1 MQSKSPKKS
10 QQKLILKNRL
20 LSAILAAF
28 ILPHV
33 AFAEDAK
40 VPDTKKQDKK
50 SVVTEKIEV
59 ISNTPLQGVG
69 LPKEVI
75 PANIQSVKGA
85 DMVNK
90 NNLSIAD
97 YLSNGLLGINVNE
110 IQNNPYQPNV
120 NYRGFTASPLLGT
133 PQGISVFV
141 DGVRVNEPFG
151 DVVNWD
157 LIPLNA
163 ISSMNL
169 IPGSNPVFGLNT
181 LGGALSINTKSGRTD
196 PGGAVE
202 LSGGSWGRVNG
213 SAEYGG
219 VAKNGVDYFFSANAF
234 NEQGWRD
241 YSPSEVRQA
250 FGKIGWQGEKTDMNL
265 SLTLADNELVGNG
278 LVQKE
283 FLDNLGYES
292 INTKPDI
299 TDTTM
304 AFLNFNLNHYLS
316 DLTVFSA
323 NTYYRN
329 ARTKTLNG
337 DVNDDVDDT
346 VFLPDCS
353 ALAGGVDFEAECGGA
368 LNRSKSKRES
378 FGLTGQ
384 FTFSQDLLG
393 KKNQL
398 ITGAGYDLGRTKFN
412 QNSELG
418 NVNANR
424 GINGVGE
431 FNDEADVKLKAK
443 SETWSVF
450 ATDTMSLSDLY
461 HLTLSGRY
469 NYTRVD
475 NKDGLIPKGDPE
487 SLTEKMT
494 FNRFNP
500 AIGLS
505 ITPNKDLSFYGSYNE
520 GSRAPT
526 AIELGCA
533 FQDLDGDGQ
542 GDTPC
547 RLPNAMA
554 GDPPL
559 KQVVSKTFEAGV
571 RGNLTGDIGY
581 SASVY
586 RSQNTDDIQFI
597 ASNPNGQGNFQ
608 NVGKT
613 RRQGVDVGVNGKALS
628 NFTWNVGYSYVR
640 ATYQSPF
647 SIANEVNTSAVDTN
661 ADGDADTINIARGDY
676 LAGIPKHQLK
686 MRGEWQALPNWTIGS
701 NIVAFASQYSF
712 GNENNKDQ
720 GEGAKVRGYAVV
732 NMDTRYKFVNS
743 GWQAFARV
751 NNIFD
756 KEYYS
761 AGMLG
766 ETFFDA
772 SGAFQGGDNDR
783 SFLVAPGAPRAG
795 WVGLRYEFG
804 GKKSTAMVDD
814 N

>member
-1 MQSKSPKKS
+1 VIRETVRPK
-10 QQKLILKNRL
+10 ILL
-20 LSAILAAF
+20 CAILAAYATPNF
-28 ILPHV
+28 S
-33 AFAEDAK
+33 FAED
-40 VPDTKKQDKK
+40 K
-50 SVVTEKIEV
+50 SNEVDLGKIEV
-59 ISNTPLQGVG
+59 ISTTPLKGIG
-69 LPKEVI
+69 LAREVI
-75 PANIQSVKGA
+75 PANIQSVKGEEMQ
-85 DMVNK
+85 DQ
-90 NNLSIAD
+90 NNLTIAD
-97 YLSNGLLGINVNE
+97 FLSSGMLGINVNE
-110 IQNNPYQPNV
+110 VQNNPYQPNV

-213 SAEYGG
+213 QAEFGG
-219 VAKNGVDYFFSANAF
+219 VAENGVDFFISANAL

-241 YSPSEVRQA
+241 ASPSDVRQA
-250 FGKIGWQGEKTDMNL
+250 FGKIGWQGENTDANL
-265 SLTLADNELVGNG
+265 SLTLADNELIGNG

-283 FLDNLGYES
+283 FLDNLGWDS

-299 TDTTM
+299 TETQMT
-304 AFLNFNLNHYLS
+304 FINFNLNHYLS
-316 DLTVFSA
+316 DDTVFSG

-337 DVNDDVDDT
+337 DVNDDVG
-346 VFLPDCS
+346 V
-353 ALAGGVDFEAECGGA
+353 ALADCTGSATPDAECSGA
-368 LNRSKSKRES
+368 LNRSKSKRE
-378 FGLTGQ
+378 GYG
-384 FTFSQDLLG
+384 FTTQMTFNQDVIG
-393 KKNQL
+393 KKNQF
-398 ITGAGYDLGRTKFN
+398 ITGLGYDYGKTDFS

-418 NVNANR
+418 NITATR
-424 GINGVGE
+424 GVSGVGE
-431 FNDEADVKLKAK
+431 FNDEAEVDLSAK
-443 SETWSVF
+443 SKTWSVF
-450 ATDTMSLSDLY
+450 ATDTLSLNEIY

-469 NYTRVD
+469 NYTKVD

-487 SLTEKMT
+487 SLTESMS

-505 ITPNKDLSFYGSYNE
+505 VTPNKDISFYGSYNE

-533 FQDLDGDGQ
+533 FQDADNDGI
-542 GDTPC
+542 GDTAC
-547 RLPNAMA
+547 KLPNAMA

-559 KQVVSKTFEAGV
+559 KKVVSKTYEVGV
-571 RGNLTGDIGY
+571 RGKLLTDIGF

-597 ASNPNGQGNFQ
+597 SSDPASGAGNFL

-613 RRQGVDVGVNGKALS
+613 RREGLDFGVDGAFS
-628 NFTWNVGYSYVR
+628 NFRWNVGYSYIR
-640 ATYQSPF
+640 ATYQSEF
-647 SIANEVNTSAVDTN
+647 KIANQVNTSAV
-661 ADGDADTINIARGDY
+661 GDEITVSKGDY
-676 LAGIPKHQLK
+676 LSGIPKHQLK
-686 MRGEWQALPNWTIGS
+686 LRGEWQALPNWTIGTNVITFS
-701 NIVAFASQYSF
+701 DQYSF
-712 GNENNKDQ
+712 GNENNDHQ
-720 GEGAKVRGYAVV
+720 GEGAKVSGYTVV
-732 NMDTRYKFVNS
+732 NLDTRYKFANS
-743 GWQAFARV
+743 GWQLFARV

-756 KEYYS
+756 REYYS

-766 ETFFDA
+766 ESFFTADGTFD
-772 SGAFQGGDNDR
+772 GGDDHFQPLY
-783 SFLVAPGAPRAG
+783 SPGAPRAG
-795 WVGLRYEFG
+795 WIGMRYEFG
-804 GKKSTAMVDD
+804 GKKSSASFD
-814 N
+814 ND

>member
-1 MQSKSPKKS
+1 MHIQFKLKKL
-10 QQKLILKNRL
+10 QYL
-20 LSAILAAF
+20 ILAAF
-28 ILPHV
+28 AMPQIAL
-33 AFAEDAK
+33 AEDANK
-40 VPDTKKQDKK
+40 IT
-50 SVVTEKIEV
+50 TEKIEV
-59 ISNTPLQGVG
+59 ISTTPLQGVG

-75 PANIQSVKGA
+75 PANIQSVKGEE
-85 DMVNK
+85 MVNQ

-110 IQNNPYQPNV
+110 IQSNPYQPNV

-133 PQGISVFV
+133 PQGVSVFV

-181 LGGALSINTKSGRTD
+181 LGGALSINTKSGRNS

-219 VAKNGVDYFFSANAF
+219 VLKDGVDYFFSVNAL
-234 NEQGWRD
+234 NEQGWRNF
-241 YSPSEVRQA
+241 SPSEVRQGFA
-250 FGKIGWQGEKTDMNL
+250 KIGWQGEKTDANL
-265 SLTLADNELVGNG
+265 SLTLADNELIGNG

-283 FLDNLGYES
+283 FLKAQSYDV

-299 TDTTM
+299 TDTNM
-304 AFLNFNLNHYLS
+304 AFINFNLNHYLS

-337 DVNDDVDDT
+337 DVNDDVDDA
-346 VFLPDCS
+346 VFLDDCS
-353 ALAGGVDFEAECGGA
+353 VAAGGVDFEAECGGA

-378 FGLTGQ
+378 FGLNGQ
-384 FTFSQDLLG
+384 FTFSQDLLS

-398 ITGAGYDLGRTKFN
+398 IVGAGYDQGRTQFS
-412 QNSELG
+412 QSSELG
-418 NVNANR
+418 NLNASR

-443 SETWSVF
+443 SETWSLF
-450 ATDTMSLSDLY
+450 ATDTMSLSDMY

-469 NYTRVD
+469 NYTKVD
-475 NKDGLIPKGDPE
+475 NKDGLIAKGDPE
-487 SLTEKMT
+487 SLTEKMK

-533 FQDLDGDGQ
+533 FQDLNGDGE

-571 RGNLTGDIGY
+571 RGKLAGDIGY
-581 SASVY
+581 SASIY

-613 RRQGVDVGVNGKALS
+613 RRQGVDLGFNGKAWS
-628 NFTWNVGYSYVR
+628 DFTWNLGYSYIR
-640 ATYQSPF
+640 ATYQTPF

-661 ADGDADTINIARGDY
+661 ADGDADTINVGRGDY

-686 MRGEWQALPNWTIGS
+686 LRGEWQALPNWTIGT
-701 NIVAFASQYSF
+701 NVVAFTSQYSF

-720 GEGAKVRGYAVV
+720 GEGAKVRGYAVM
-732 NMDTRYKFVNS
+732 NMDTRYKFANS

-751 NNIFD
+751 NNVFD

-772 SGAFQGGDNDR
+772 SGAFQGGDDER
-783 SFLVAPGAPRAG
+783 SFLVSPGAPRAG
-795 WVGLRYEFG
+795 WIGLRYEFG
-804 GKKSTAMVDD
+804 GKKSASNFD
-814 N
+814 ND

>member
-1 MQSKSPKKS
+1 MQTQFKFKKL
-10 QQKLILKNRL
+10 QYLTLAT
-20 LSAILAAF
+20 LSLPQIALAA
-28 ILPHV
+28 
-33 AFAEDAK
+33 DASK
-40 VPDTKKQDKK
+40 IT
-50 SVVTEKIEV
+50 TEKIEV
-59 ISNTPLQGVG
+59 ISTTPLRGVG
-69 LPKEVI
+69 LPKELI
-75 PANIQSVKGA
+75 PANIQSVKGE
-85 DMVNK
+85 DMVNQ

-97 YLSNGLLGINVNE
+97 FLSSGMLGINVNE
-110 IQNNPYQPNV
+110 VQSNPYQPNV

-133 PQGISVFV
+133 PQGLSVFV

-163 ISSMNL
+163 ISGMSL

-202 LSGGSWGRVNG
+202 LSGGSWGRING

-219 VAKNGVDYFFSANAF
+219 VTKSGVDYFFAVNAL

-241 YSPSEVRQA
+241 SSPSDVRQG
-250 FGKIGWQGEKTDMNL
+250 FGKVGWQGEKTDANL

-283 FLDNLGYES
+283 FLDNLGWDS

-304 AFLNFNLNHYLS
+304 AFLNFNMNHYFT
-316 DLTVFSA
+316 DDTVFSG

-337 DVNDDVDDT
+337 DVNDDVDDA
-346 VFLPDCS
+346 VFTADCTGS
-353 ALAGGVDFEAECGGA
+353 ADPEAECGGA
-368 LNRSKSKRES
+368 LNRSNSKRES

-384 FTFSQDLLG
+384 FTFNQDLLG

-398 ITGAGYDLGRTKFN
+398 ITGAGYDQGRTQFS
-412 QNSELG
+412 QSSELG
-418 NVNANR
+418 NLNASR

-443 SETWSVF
+443 SETWSLFV
-450 ATDTMSLSDLY
+450 TDTMSLSSMY

-469 NYTRVD
+469 NYTKVD
-475 NKDGLIPKGDPE
+475 NKDGLIAKGDPE
-487 SLTEKMT
+487 SLTEKMA

-505 ITPNKDLSFYGSYNE
+505 ITPNKDISFYGSYNE

-533 FQDLDGDGQ
+533 FQDLSDGLGGPPDGL

-571 RGNLTGDIGY
+571 RGKLAGDIGY
-581 SASVY
+581 SASIY

-613 RRQGVDVGVNGKALS
+613 RRQGLDLGFDGKVWS
-628 NFTWNVGYSYVR
+628 DFSWNLGYSYIR

-661 ADGDADTINIARGDY
+661 TDGDADTINVGRGDY

-686 MRGEWQALPNWTIGS
+686 LRGEWQALPNWTIGT
-701 NIVAFASQYSF
+701 NIVGFTSQYSF
-712 GNENNKDQ
+712 GNENNDHQ
-720 GEGAKVRGYAVV
+720 GEGAKVRGYAVM
-732 NMDTRYKFVNS
+732 NLDTRYKFANS
-743 GWQAFARV
+743 GWHVFARV

-756 KEYYS
+756 KKYYS

-766 ETFFDA
+766 ESFFTPD
-772 SGAFQGGDNDR
+772 GAFDGGDDHFQPLY
-783 SFLVAPGAPRAG
+783 SPGAPRAG
-795 WVGLRYEFG
+795 WIGLRYEFG
-804 GKKSTAMVDD
+804 GKKSSSAVDVD
-814 N
+814 

>member
-1 MQSKSPKKS
+1 LESSLQP
-10 QQKLILKNRL
+10 KLILV
-20 LSAILAAF
+20 AILAAYATPT
-28 ILPHV
+28 L
-33 AFAEDAK
+33 AEDANK
-40 VPDTKKQDKK
+40 IT
-50 SVVTEKIEV
+50 TEKIEV
-59 ISNTPLQGVG
+59 ISTTPLQGVG
-69 LPKEVI
+69 LARELI
-75 PANIQSVKGA
+75 PANIQSVNGDEMA
-85 DMVNK
+85 NQ

-97 YLSNGLLGINVNE
+97 FLTSGMLGVNANE
-110 IQNNPYQPNV
+110 VQNNPYQPNI

-133 PQGISVFV
+133 PQGISVFF

-163 ISSMNL
+163 ISNMNL

-196 PGGAVE
+196 PGGSVE
-202 LSGGSWGRVNG
+202 LLGGSWGRVSG
-213 SAEYGG
+213 AAEFGG
-219 VAKNGVDYFFSANAF
+219 VAQNGVDFFVATNIF
-234 NEQGWRD
+234 HEQGWRD
-241 YSPSEVRQA
+241 ASPSDVRQA

-265 SLTLADNELVGNG
+265 SLTLADNDLIGNG

-283 FLDNLGYES
+283 FLSAQSYDA
-292 INTKPDI
+292 INTKPDV
-299 TDTTM
+299 TENKM

-316 DLTVFSA
+316 EQTVFSA

-329 ARTKTLNG
+329 ARTSTLNG
-337 DVNDDVDDT
+337 DVNDDVQEDDG
-346 VFLPDCS
+346 VAVDFFAPDCTG
-353 ALAGGVDFEAECGGA
+353 AADTEVQCGGA
-368 LNRSKSKRES
+368 INRSKSRRES
-378 FGLTGQ
+378 FGFTGQ
-384 FTFSQDLLG
+384 FTFNQDLLG

-398 ITGAGYDLGRTKFN
+398 ITGAGYDHGQTKFK

-418 NVNANR
+418 NLTASR
-424 GINGVGE
+424 GVVGVGE
-431 FNDEADVKLKAK
+431 FNDEAEVDLKAV
-443 SETWSVF
+443 SRTWSLF

-461 HLTLSGRY
+461 HLTFSGRY
-469 NYTRVD
+469 NYTQVR
-475 NKDGLIPKGDPE
+475 NKDGITPKGDPE
-487 SLTEKMT
+487 SLTESFN

-500 AIGLS
+500 AVGLS
-505 ITPNKDLSFYGSYNE
+505 ITPNKNLSFYGSYNE

-559 KQVVSKTFEAGV
+559 KKVVSKTFEAGV
-571 RGNLTGDIGY
+571 RGKLAGDLGY
-581 SASVY
+581 SASIY
-586 RSQNTDDIQFI
+586 RTQNTDDIQFR
-597 ASNPNGQGNFQ
+597 ASNSQGDGNFQ

-613 RRQGVDVGVNGKALS
+613 RREGLDAGINGILS
-628 NFTWNVGYSYVR
+628 DSFRWNVGYSYVR

-647 SIANEVNTSAVDTN
+647 SIANEVNTSAVDT
-661 ADGDADTINIARGDY
+661 DGDTENDTINVSRGDY

-686 MRGEWQALPNWTIGS
+686 LRGEWQALPNWTIGT
-701 NIVAFASQYSF
+701 NVVAFSSQYSF

-732 NMDTRYKFVNS
+732 NMDTRYNFGNT
-743 GWQAFARV
+743 GWELFGRV

-772 SGAFQGGDNDR
+772 SGAFQDGEDDR

-795 WVGLRYEFG
+795 WVGVRYNFG
-804 GKKSTAMVDD
+804 GKKSSSKID
-814 N
+814 ND

>member
-1 MQSKSPKKS
+1 MQTQLQFKKL
-10 QQKLILKNRL
+10 QYLTLATLALPQI
-20 LSAILAAF
+20 ALAA
-28 ILPHV
+28 
-33 AFAEDAK
+33 DASK
-40 VPDTKKQDKK
+40 IT
-50 SVVTEKIEV
+50 TEKIEV
-59 ISNTPLQGVG
+59 ISTTPLRGVG
-69 LPKEVI
+69 LRKELI
-75 PANIQSVKGA
+75 PANIQSVKGE
-85 DMVNK
+85 DMVNQ

-97 YLSNGLLGINVNE
+97 FLSSGMLGINVNE
-110 IQNNPYQPNV
+110 VQSNPYQPNV

-133 PQGISVFV
+133 PQGLSVFV

-163 ISSMNL
+163 ISGMNL

-202 LSGGSWGRVNG
+202 LSGGSWGRING

-219 VAKNGVDYFFSANAF
+219 VAKNGVDYFFAVNAL

-241 YSPSEVRQA
+241 SSPSDVRQG
-250 FGKIGWQGEKTDMNL
+250 FGKVGWQGEKTDANL

-283 FLDNLGYES
+283 FLDNLGWDS

-304 AFLNFNLNHYLS
+304 AFLNFNINHYFT
-316 DLTVFSA
+316 DDTVFSG

-337 DVNDDVDDT
+337 DVNDDVDEA
-346 VFLPDCS
+346 VFLDDCT
-353 ALAGGVDFEAECGGA
+353 GGVDPEAECGGA
-368 LNRSKSKRES
+368 LNRSNSKRES

-384 FTFSQDLLG
+384 FTFNQDLLG

-398 ITGAGYDLGRTKFN
+398 ITGAGYDQGRTQFS
-412 QNSELG
+412 QSSELG
-418 NVNANR
+418 NLNASR

-443 SETWSVF
+443 SETWSLFV
-450 ATDTMSLSDLY
+450 TDTMSLSDMY

-469 NYTRVD
+469 NYTKVD
-475 NKDGLIPKGDPE
+475 NKDGLIAKGDPE

-505 ITPNKDLSFYGSYNE
+505 ITPNKDISFYGSYNE

-533 FQDLDGDGQ
+533 YQDLDGNGE

-571 RGNLTGDIGY
+571 RGKLAGDIGY
-581 SASVY
+581 SASIY

-613 RRQGVDVGVNGKALS
+613 RRQGLDLGFDGKVWS
-628 NFTWNVGYSYVR
+628 DFSWNLGYSYIR

-661 ADGDADTINIARGDY
+661 GDGDADTIDVGRGDY

-686 MRGEWQALPNWTIGS
+686 LRGEWQALPNWTIAT
-701 NIVAFASQYSF
+701 NIVGFTSQYSF
-712 GNENNKDQ
+712 GNENNDHQ
-720 GEGAKVRGYAVV
+720 GEGAKVRGYAVM
-732 NMDTRYKFVNS
+732 NLDTRYKFANS
-743 GWQAFARV
+743 GWQVFARV

-766 ETFFDA
+766 ESFFTPNGTFD
-772 SGAFQGGDNDR
+772 GGNDHFQPLY
-783 SFLVAPGAPRAG
+783 SPGAPRAG
-795 WVGLRYEFG
+795 WIGLRYVFG
-804 GKKSTAMVDD
+804 GKKSSSAVDVD
-814 N
+814 

>member
-1 MQSKSPKKS
+1 MNSINKPKS
-10 QQKLILKNRL
+10 L
-20 LSAILAAF
+20 LLAALVANA
-28 ILPHV
+28 LPYLAV
-33 AFAEDAK
+33 AEEAERITTDK
-40 VPDTKKQDKK
+40 V
-50 SVVTEKIEV
+50 EV
-59 ISNTPLQGVG
+59 ISTTPLQGVG
-69 LPKEVI
+69 LAKELI
-75 PANIQSVKGA
+75 PANIQSVKGE
-85 DMVNK
+85 DMVNQ

-97 YLSNGLLGINVNE
+97 FLSSGMLGINVNE
-110 IQNNPYQPNV
+110 VQNNPYQPNV

-133 PQGISVFV
+133 PQGLSVFV

-163 ISSMNL
+163 ISGMNL

-202 LSGGSWGRVNG
+202 LSGGSWGRING

-219 VAKNGVDYFFSANAF
+219 VANNGVDYFFAVNAL

-241 YSPSEVRQA
+241 SSPSDVRQG
-250 FGKIGWQGEKTDMNL
+250 FGKIGWQGEKTDANL
-265 SLTLADNELVGNG
+265 SLTLADNELIGNG

-283 FLDNLGYES
+283 FLDNLGWDS

-304 AFLNFNLNHYLS
+304 AFLNFNMNHYFT
-316 DLTVFSA
+316 DDTVFSG

-337 DVNDDVDDT
+337 DVNDDVDDA
-346 VFLPDCS
+346 VFTADCTGS
-353 ALAGGVDFEAECGGA
+353 ADPEAECGGA
-368 LNRSKSKRES
+368 LNRSRSNRES
-378 FGLTGQ
+378 YG
-384 FTFSQDLLG
+384 FTTQLAFNQDFMG

-398 ITGAGYDLGRTKFN
+398 ITGFGFDQGRTKFK
-412 QNSELG
+412 QSSELG
-418 NVNANR
+418 NITANR
-424 GINGVGE
+424 GVAGTGA
-431 FNDEADVKLKAK
+431 FSDEADVELKAK
-443 SETWSVF
+443 STTWSLF
-450 ATDTMSLSDLY
+450 ATDTISLNEMY

-469 NYTRVD
+469 NYTKID
-475 NKDGLIPKGDPE
+475 NKDGEIAPPDPE
-487 SLTEKMT
+487 SLTEKQS
-494 FNRFNP
+494 FARFNP

-505 ITPNKDLSFYGSYNE
+505 ITPRKDLSFYGSYNE

-533 FQDLDGDGQ
+533 FQDLDGDGE

-559 KQVVSKTFEAGV
+559 KKVVAKTFEAGL
-571 RGNLTGDIGY
+571 RGQLSNKIGY
-581 SASVY
+581 SASIY
-586 RSQNTDDIQFI
+586 RTQNTDDIQFR
-597 ASNPNGQGNFQ
+597 ASNSQGDGNFQ

-613 RRQGVDVGVNGKALS
+613 LRQGLDFGLNGDAGSK
-628 NFTWNVGYSYVR
+628 FRWNLGYSYVR

-647 SIANEVNTSAVDTN
+647 SIASEVNTSAVDT
-661 ADGDADTINIARGDY
+661 DGDTEPDTINVSRGDY
-676 LAGIPKHQLK
+676 LPGIPKHQLK
-686 MRGEWQALPNWTIGS
+686 LRGEWQALPNWTIGT
-701 NIVAFASQYSF
+701 NIVGFTSQYSF
-712 GNENNKDQ
+712 GNENNDHE
-720 GEGAKVRGYAVV
+720 GEGAKVRGYAVM
-732 NMDTRYKFVNS
+732 NMDTRYKFANS
-743 GWQAFARV
+743 GWQVFARV

-766 ETFFDA
+766 ESFFTPD
-772 SGAFQGGDNDR
+772 GAFDGGDDH
-783 SFLVAPGAPRAG
+783 FQPLYAPGAPRAA

-804 GKKSTAMVDD
+804 GKKPSASAVDID
-814 N
+814 

>member
-1 MQSKSPKKS
+1 MKSANQTKNKPK
-10 QQKLILKNRL
+10 LLL
-20 LSAILAAF
+20 LSLLVANTLPYLAI
-28 ILPHV
+28 
-33 AFAEDAK
+33 AEEANKITTD
-40 VPDTKKQDKK
+40 
-50 SVVTEKIEV
+50 KIEV
-59 ISNTPLQGVG
+59 ISTTPLQGVG

-75 PANIQSVKGA
+75 PANIQSVKGEQ
-85 DMVNK
+85 MQK
-90 NNLSIAD
+90 QNNLSIAD
-97 YLSNGLLGINVNE
+97 FLSSGMAGINVNE
-110 IQNNPYQPNV
+110 IQSNPYQPNV

-133 PQGISVFV
+133 PQGISVFM

-163 ISSMNL
+163 ISNMNL

-202 LSGGSWGRVNG
+202 LSGGSWGRING

-219 VAKNGVDYFFSANAF
+219 VLKDGVDYFFSVNAL

-241 YSPSEVRQA
+241 FSPSEVRQGFA
-250 FGKIGWQGEKTDMNL
+250 KIGWQGEKTDANL

-283 FLDNLGYES
+283 FLKAQSYDV

-299 TDTTM
+299 TDTNM
-304 AFLNFNLNHYLS
+304 AFINFNLNHYLT

-337 DVNDDVDDT
+337 DVNDDVDFGGDGDDDDPG
-346 VFLPDCS
+346 VFAADCT
-353 ALAGGVDFEAECGGA
+353 GGSNVEEECGGA

-378 FGLTGQ
+378 IGLTGQ
-384 FTFSQDLLG
+384 FTFSQDLFG

-398 ITGAGYDLGRTKFN
+398 ITGAGYDQGRTQFS
-412 QNSELG
+412 QSSELG
-418 NVNANR
+418 NLNASR

-431 FNDEADVKLKAK
+431 FNDEADVQLKAK
-443 SETWSVF
+443 SETWSLF
-450 ATDTMSLSDLY
+450 ATDTMSFSDMY

-469 NYTRVD
+469 NYTKVD
-475 NKDGLIPKGDPE
+475 NKDGLIAKGDPE

-505 ITPNKDLSFYGSYNE
+505 VTPTKDISFYGSYNE
-520 GSRAPT
+520 GNRAPT

-533 FQDLDGDGQ
+533 FQDLNGDGE

-571 RGNLTGDIGY
+571 RGKLAGEIGY
-581 SASVY
+581 SASIY

-613 RRQGVDVGVNGKALS
+613 RRQGLDLGVNGKAWS
-628 NFTWNVGYSYVR
+628 DFSWNLGYSYIR
-640 ATYQSPF
+640 ATYQTPF

-661 ADGDADTINIARGDY
+661 ADGDADTINIGRGDY
-676 LAGIPKHQLK
+676 LSGIPKHQLK
-686 MRGEWQALPNWTIGS
+686 LRGEWQALPNWTIGT
-701 NIVAFASQYSF
+701 NVVAFTSQYSF

-720 GEGAKVRGYAVV
+720 GEGAKVRGYAVM
-732 NMDTRYKFVNS
+732 NMDTRYKFLNS
-743 GWQAFARV
+743 GWQVFARV

-756 KEYYS
+756 KEYYT

-772 SGAFQGGDNDR
+772 SGAFQGGDDER
-783 SFLVAPGAPRAG
+783 SFLVSPGAPRAA
-795 WVGLRYEFG
+795 WIGLRYEFG
-804 GKKSTAMVDD
+804 GKKTTSAVDSD

>member
-1 MQSKSPKKS
+1 MNKFA
-10 QQKLILKNRL
+10 LKPVV
-20 LSAILAAF
+20 LA
-28 ILPHV
+28 V
-33 AFAEDAK
+33 ASTLFYTQTVVAEDAK
-40 VPDTKKQDKK
+40 NL
-50 SVVTEKIEV
+50 STEKIEV
-59 ISNTPLQGVG
+59 ISTTPLQGVG
-69 LPKEVI
+69 LPREQI
-75 PANIQSVKGA
+75 PANIQSVKGSE
-85 DMVNK
+85 MQK
-90 NNLSIAD
+90 QNNLSVAD
-97 YLSNGLLGINVNE
+97 FLTSGMLGVNANE
-110 IQNNPYQPNV
+110 VQNNPYQPNI
-120 NYRGFTASPLLGT
+120 NYRGFSASPLLGT
-133 PQGISVFV
+133 PQGISVFM

-163 ISSMNL
+163 ISNMNL

-196 PGGAVE
+196 PGGSVE
-202 LSGGSWGRVNG
+202 LLGGSWGRVSG
-213 SAEYGG
+213 AAEFGG
-219 VAKNGVDYFFSANAF
+219 VAQNGVDFFVATNLF
-234 NEQGWRD
+234 HEQGWRD
-241 YSPSEVRQA
+241 ASPSDVRQA
-250 FGKIGWQGEKTDMNL
+250 FGKIGWQGEKTDANL
-265 SLTLADNELVGNG
+265 SLTLADNDLIGNG

-283 FLDNLGYES
+283 FLDAQSYDA
-292 INTKPDI
+292 INTKPDV
-299 TDTTM
+299 TENKM

-316 DLTVFSA
+316 DQTVFSGNA
-323 NTYYRN
+323 YYRN
-329 ARTKTLNG
+329 ARTNTLNG

-346 VFLPDCS
+346 VFLDDCT
-353 ALAGGVDFEAECGGA
+353 GGADPEAECGGA
-368 LNRSKSKRES
+368 INRSKSKRDS

-384 FTFSQDLLG
+384 FTFNQDLFG

-398 ITGAGYDLGRTKFN
+398 IAGAGYDHGRTKFN

-418 NVNANR
+418 NLTASR
-424 GINGVGE
+424 GVVGTGAE
-431 FNDEADVKLKAK
+431 NDEAEVKLKAV
-443 SETWSVF
+443 SRTWSLF
-450 ATDTMSLSDLY
+450 ATDTMSLSDMY

-469 NYTRVD
+469 NYTQVR
-475 NKDGLIPKGDPE
+475 NKDGLIPKGNPE
-487 SLTEKMT
+487 SLTESFN

-571 RGNLTGDIGY
+571 RGKLTGDVGY
-581 SASVY
+581 SASIY
-586 RSQNTDDIQFI
+586 RSQNTDDIQFR
-597 ASNPNGQGNFQ
+597 ASNSQGDGNFQ

-613 RRQGVDVGVNGKALS
+613 RRQGLDAGVNGRLGDS
-628 NFTWNVGYSYVR
+628 FTWNLGYSYVR

-661 ADGDADTINIARGDY
+661 ADGDADSINVRRGDY

-686 MRGEWQALPNWTIGS
+686 MRGEWQALPNWTIGT
-701 NIVAFASQYSF
+701 NVVAFSSQYAF

-732 NMDTRYKFVNS
+732 NMDTRYTFGKT
-743 GWQAFARV
+743 GWELFGRV

-766 ETFFDA
+766 ETFFNA
-772 SGAFQGGDNDR
+772 AGAFQGGDDER
-783 SFLVAPGAPRAG
+783 AFLVSPGAPRAG
-795 WVGLRYEFG
+795 WIGVRYNFG
-804 GKKSTAMVDD
+804 GKKSTANID
-814 N
+814 ND

>member
-1 MQSKSPKKS
+1 MNSINKPKSM
-10 QQKLILKNRL
+10 L
-20 LSAILAAF
+20 LAALVANA
-28 ILPHV
+28 LPCLAV
-33 AFAEDAK
+33 AEETSKITTDK
-40 VPDTKKQDKK
+40 V
-50 SVVTEKIEV
+50 EV
-59 ISNTPLQGVG
+59 ISTTPLKGVG
-69 LPKEVI
+69 LPKELI
-75 PANIQSVKGA
+75 PANIQSVKGE
-85 DMVNK
+85 DMVDQ

-97 YLSNGLLGINVNE
+97 FLSSGMLGINVNE
-110 IQNNPYQPNV
+110 VQNNPYQPNV

-133 PQGISVFV
+133 PQGLSVFV

-163 ISSMNL
+163 ISGMNL

-219 VAKNGVDYFFSANAF
+219 VANNGVDYFFAVNALT
-234 NEQGWRD
+234 EQGWRD
-241 YSPSEVRQA
+241 SSPSDVRQG
-250 FGKIGWQGEKTDMNL
+250 FGKIGWQGEKTDANL

-283 FLDNLGYES
+283 FLDNLGWDS
-292 INTKPDI
+292 INTKPDV

-304 AFLNFNLNHYLS
+304 AFLNFNMNHYFT
-316 DLTVFSA
+316 DDTVFSG

-337 DVNDDVDDT
+337 DVNDDVDDA
-346 VFLPDCS
+346 VFLGDCT
-353 ALAGGVDFEAECGGA
+353 GGADPEAECGGA

-378 FGLTGQ
+378 YG
-384 FTFSQDLLG
+384 FTAQMTFNQDLFG
-393 KKNQL
+393 KNNQL
-398 ITGAGYDLGRTKFN
+398 ITGLGYDLGKTTFN
-412 QNSELG
+412 QSTELG
-418 NVNANR
+418 NITANR
-424 GINGVGE
+424 GVAGIGE
-431 FNDEADVKLKAK
+431 FSDEAEVDLKAK
-443 SETWSVF
+443 SKTWSLY
-450 ATDTMSLSDLY
+450 ATDTFSFNDMY

-469 NYTRVD
+469 NHTKIENR
-475 NKDGLIPKGDPE
+475 DGDIAPPDPE
-487 SLTEKMT
+487 SLTENAS
-494 FNRFNP
+494 FSRFNP

-505 ITPNKDLSFYGSYNE
+505 ITPRKDLSFYGSYNE

-533 FQDLDGDGQ
+533 FQDLDGDGI
-542 GDTPC
+542 GDTAC
-547 RLPNAMA
+547 KLPNAMA

-559 KQVVSKTFEAGV
+559 KKVVSKTFEVGARGQLAG
-571 RGNLTGDIGY
+571 GLGW
-581 SASVY
+581 SASAY

-597 ASNPNGQGNFQ
+597 SSDPANGAGNFL

-613 RRQGVDVGVNGKALS
+613 RRQGLDLGVNGELT
-628 NFTWNVGYSYVR
+628 NFRWNIGYSFIK
-640 ATYQSPF
+640 ATYESEFQ
-647 SIANEVNTSAVDTN
+647 IANEVNSSAV
-661 ADGDADTINIARGDY
+661 GDEITVSKGDY
-676 LAGIPKHQLK
+676 LSGIPKHQLK
-686 MRGEWQALPNWTIGS
+686 VRGEWQALPNWSIGT
-701 NIVAFASQYSF
+701 NIVGFTSQYSF
-712 GNENNKDQ
+712 GNENNDHQ

-732 NMDTRYKFVNS
+732 NMDTRYKFANS
-743 GWQAFARV
+743 GWQLFARV

-766 ETFFDA
+766 ESFFTPN
-772 SGAFQGGDNDR
+772 GAFDGGDDHFQPLY
-783 SFLVAPGAPRAG
+783 SPGAPRAA

-804 GKKSTAMVDD
+804 GKKSSASAVDID
-814 N
+814 

>member
-1 MQSKSPKKS
+1 MQTPFKFKKL
-10 QQKLILKNRL
+10 QYLT
-20 LSAILAAF
+20 LAALA
-28 ILPHV
+28 LPQI
-33 AFAEDAK
+33 ALAAD
-40 VPDTKKQDKK
+40 DSNITM
-50 SVVTEKIEV
+50 EKIEV
-59 ISNTPLQGVG
+59 ISTTPLRGVG
-69 LPKEVI
+69 LPKELI
-75 PANIQSVKGA
+75 PANIQSVKGE
-85 DMVNK
+85 DMVNQ
-90 NNLSIAD
+90 NNLNIAD
-97 YLSNGLLGINVNE
+97 FLSSGMLGINVNE
-110 IQNNPYQPNV
+110 IQSNPYQPNV

-133 PQGISVFV
+133 PQGLSVFV

-157 LIPLNA
+157 LIPLIA
-163 ISSMNL
+163 ISGMNL

-202 LSGGSWGRVNG
+202 LSGGSWGRING

-219 VAKNGVDYFFSANAF
+219 VAKNDVDYFFAVNALS
-234 NEQGWRD
+234 EQGWRD
-241 YSPSEVRQA
+241 SSPSDVRQA
-250 FGKIGWQGEKTDMNL
+250 FGKIGWQGEKTDANL
-265 SLTLADNELVGNG
+265 SLTLADNKLVGNG

-283 FLDNLGYES
+283 FLDNLGWDS

-304 AFLNFNLNHYLS
+304 AFLNFNINHYFT
-316 DLTVFSA
+316 DDTVFSG

-337 DVNDDVDDT
+337 DVNDDVDDN
-346 VFLPDCS
+346 
-353 ALAGGVDFEAECGGA
+353 VDDTCADSVNPETQCGGA
-368 LNRSKSKRES
+368 LNRSNSKRES

-384 FTFSQDLLG
+384 FTFNQDLLG

-398 ITGAGYDLGRTKFN
+398 ITGAGYDQGRTQFS
-412 QNSELG
+412 QSSELG
-418 NVNANR
+418 NLNASR

-431 FNDEADVKLKAK
+431 FNADADVKLKAK
-443 SETWSVF
+443 SETWSLF
-450 ATDTMSLSDLY
+450 ATDTLSLSDMY

-469 NYTRVD
+469 NYTKVD
-475 NKDGLIPKGDPE
+475 NKDGLIAKGDPE
-487 SLTEKMT
+487 SLTEKMA

-505 ITPNKDLSFYGSYNE
+505 ITPNKDISFYGSYNE

-533 FQDLDGDGQ
+533 YQDLTGGDDGGPDGQ

-571 RGNLTGDIGY
+571 RGKLAGDIGY
-581 SASVY
+581 SASIY

-597 ASNPNGQGNFQ
+597 ASNSNGQGNFQ

-613 RRQGVDVGVNGKALS
+613 RRQGLDLGFDGKVWS
-628 NFTWNVGYSYVR
+628 DFSWNLGYSFIR

-661 ADGDADTINIARGDY
+661 PDVDTDADTINVGRGDY

-686 MRGEWQALPNWTIGS
+686 LRGEWQALPNWTIAS
-701 NIVAFASQYSF
+701 NVVGFASQYSF
-712 GNENNKDQ
+712 GNENNDHQ
-720 GEGAKVRGYAVV
+720 GEGAKVRGYVV
-732 NMDTRYKFVNS
+732 MNLDTRYKFVNS
-743 GWQAFARV
+743 GWQVFAQV
-751 NNIFD
+751 NNVFD
-756 KEYYS
+756 KKYYS

-766 ETFFDA
+766 ESFFQPNGTFDN
-772 SGAFQGGDNDR
+772 GNDHFQPLY
-783 SFLVAPGAPRAG
+783 SPGAPRAG
-795 WVGLRYEFG
+795 WIGARYVFG
-804 GKKSTAMVDD
+804 GKKSSSAVDVD
-814 N
+814 